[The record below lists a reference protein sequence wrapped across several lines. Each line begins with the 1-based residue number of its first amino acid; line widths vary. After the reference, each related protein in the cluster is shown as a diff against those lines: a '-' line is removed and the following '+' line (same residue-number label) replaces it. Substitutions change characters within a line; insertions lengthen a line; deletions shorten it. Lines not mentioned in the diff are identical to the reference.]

1 MKPTLLIILDGW
13 GIREDTDFNA
23 IAQAETPVFNR
34 LFKTYPSSVL
44 GASGISVGLPVGQ
57 MGNSEVGHLNLGAGR
72 IVYQDYTR
80 INLAIEDGSLA
91 ENPILTDLFSTVK
104 TAGGALHLIGLL
116 SDGGVH
122 SHLNHIFAV
131 IQAARSAGI
140 ERLFLHPL
148 MDGRD
153 TPPTSGIEYMKV
165 LADFLSTHDYGRIA
179 SVGGRFYGM
188 DRDNRWDRVKR
199 AYDAMVLGMGRRATD
214 PVEAMRESYDAG
226 ETDEFITPTV
236 IVDDTD
242 PVGMISDNDGVFFI
256 NFRSDRARELTRAL
270 APSDLVPPFDR
281 FQRGR
286 HPKLSGY
293 LTMTRYDDDFDL
305 PAAFPP
311 VVLERILGEIIS
323 DAGLSQLRIAETEK
337 YAHVTFF
344 FSGGYEKLFP
354 GEDRELIPSPQDV
367 PTYDLKPRMSA
378 DEVASRA
385 VTRIQ
390 EHDYGLIVLNF
401 ANPDMVGHTGV
412 MDAAVEAIEAVDE
425 CLGRVVDSAR
435 TRGMRVLITADHGNA
450 EEMWDYKNNEPHT
463 AHTTNP
469 VPLILVDDELKER
482 TLKNGILADVAPT
495 ILTIMGIDIPDQMT
509 GSSVLE

>member
-1 MKPTLLIILDGW
+1 MILDGW

-23 IAQAETPVFNR
+23 VARAETPVFDR
-34 LFKTYPSSVL
+34 LLATYPSSRL
-44 GASGISVGLPVGQ
+44 GASGTSVGLPDGQ

-72 IVYQDYTR
+72 IVYQDFTR
-80 INLAIEDGSLA
+80 INLAIEDGTLA
-91 ENPILTDLFSTVK
+91 ENPALTGLLSTVK
-104 TAGGALHLIGLL
+104 EAGGALHLIGLV

-131 IQAARSAGI
+131 IRAARSAGVQ
-140 ERLFLHPL
+140 RLFLHPL

-153 TPPTSGIEYMKV
+153 TPPTSGIEYMRT
-165 LADFLSTHDYGRIA
+165 LIDFLSSLDYGRIA
-179 SVGGRFYGM
+179 SVSGRFYGM

-199 AYDAMVLGMGRRATD
+199 AYDAMVLGVGRQAAD

-236 IVDDTD
+236 IVDDAG
-242 PVGMISDNDGVFFI
+242 PVGEISDNDGVFFI
-256 NFRSDRARELTRAL
+256 NFRADRARELTRAL
-270 APSDLVPPFDR
+270 APSDLVPPFDS
-281 FQRGR
+281 FQRDR

-305 PAAFPP
+305 PSAFPP
-311 VVLERILGEIIS
+311 VALERILGEIIS
-323 DAGLSQLRIAETEK
+323 DAGLTQLRIAETEK

-344 FSGGYEKLFP
+344 FSGGEETLFP

-385 VTRIQ
+385 VSRIR

-425 CLGRVVDSAR
+425 CLGRVVDAAR
-435 TRGMRVLITADHGNA
+435 DRGMRVLITADHGNA

-469 VPLILVDDELKER
+469 VPLILVDDELKGR
-482 TLKNGILADVAPT
+482 ALKDGILADVAAT
-495 ILTIMGIDIPDQMT
+495 ILTLMGIDIPEQMT
-509 GSSVLE
+509 GSSLLG

>member
-13 GIREDTDFNA
+13 GIRENTEFNA
-23 IAQAETPVFNR
+23 VAQANTPVFDR
-34 LFKTYPSSVL
+34 LMNTYPSSLL
-44 GASGISVGLPVGQ
+44 GASGVSVGLPDGQ

-72 IVYQDYTR
+72 IVYQDFTR

-91 ENPILTDLFSTVK
+91 DNSSLADLFSTVK
-104 TAGGALHLIGLL
+104 ASGGALHLIGLL

-122 SHLNHIFAV
+122 SHLNQIFAV
-131 IQAARSAGI
+131 IRAARSAGV

-153 TPPTSGIEYMKV
+153 TPPTSGIEYMKALV
-165 LADFLSTHDYGRIA
+165 DFLSSHDYGRIA

-199 AYDAMVLGMGRRATD
+199 AYDAMVLGRGRMTLD
-214 PVEAMRESYDAG
+214 PIEAMRESYDAG

-236 IVDDTD
+236 IVDDTG
-242 PVGMISDNDGVFFI
+242 PVGTISDNDGVFFV

-270 APSDLVPPFDR
+270 APSDLVPPFEG
-281 FQRGR
+281 FQRER

-305 PAAFPP
+305 PTAFPP

-323 DAGLSQLRIAETEK
+323 DTELRQLRIAETEK

-344 FSGGYEKLFP
+344 FSGGEEKLFP
-354 GEDRELIPSPQDV
+354 GEDRALIPSPQDV

-378 DEVASRA
+378 DEVAARA
-385 VTRIQ
+385 VTRIR

-425 CLGRVVDSAR
+425 CLGRVVDAAQAR
-435 TRGMRVLITADHGNA
+435 NMRVLITADHGNA
-450 EEMWDYKNNEPHT
+450 EEMWDFENDEPHT

-469 VPLILVDDELKER
+469 VPLILVDDELKGR

-495 ILTIMGIDIPDQMT
+495 ILTLMGIAIPDQMT
-509 GSSVLE
+509 GSPLLE